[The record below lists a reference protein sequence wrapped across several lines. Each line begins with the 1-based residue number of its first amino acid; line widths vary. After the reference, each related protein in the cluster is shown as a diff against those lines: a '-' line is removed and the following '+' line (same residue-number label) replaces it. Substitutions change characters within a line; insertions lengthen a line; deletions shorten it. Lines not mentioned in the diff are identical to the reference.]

1 MLVKI
6 KKLNIMND
14 GYSMK
19 VSLDGMYV
27 NVNHIVSISDYNQVK
42 NFLIQEK
49 TIIKESENFSLLKLL
64 TAGKVEE
71 IIALGTS
78 EELYSSFNKTTGPR
92 ILND

>member
-6 KKLNIMND
+6 KKLNILND

-42 NFLIQEK
+42 NFLLQEK
-49 TIIKESENFSLLKLL
+49 TIIKESENFSLLKVL

-71 IIALGTS
+71 IIVLGTS